1 MPKAPRRS
9 MRPMMRPDPEENTS
23 RALSGELIR
32 PMPRPAEMEELEAAR
47 RGERAARR
55 GAQEFAE
62 GGKVN
67 GFAKGGMVTGTGSR
81 AQVSGTKFSGTF

>member
-9 MRPMMRPDPEENTS
+9 TRPMMRPEPEENTS

-32 PMPRPAEMEELEAAR
+32 PMPRPAEVEELEAAR

-55 GAQEFAE
+55 GAQEFA
-62 GGKVN
+62 
-67 GFAKGGMVTGTGSR
+67 KGGMVSGTGSR
-81 AQVSGTKFSGTF
+81 AQISGTKFSGTF